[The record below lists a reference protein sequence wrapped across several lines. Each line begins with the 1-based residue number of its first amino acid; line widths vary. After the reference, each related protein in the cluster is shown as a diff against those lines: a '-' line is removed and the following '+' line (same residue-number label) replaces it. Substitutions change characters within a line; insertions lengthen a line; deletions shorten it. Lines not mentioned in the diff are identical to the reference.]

1 MKILQVAN
9 GFPPGDRG
17 GVENYTLELSRALR
31 TMGHDVVV
39 FCREAGDNRPIY
51 SVRDD
56 VTDGIPVRFVTN
68 RFDYAASLARRYLD
82 RNIEALFARW
92 VEEQRPDVVHFQHT
106 HGLSA
111 SLLARA
117 AEMGLPFAMTLWDY
131 WYMCPQVNLLRPDDS
146 LCVGSHR
153 DVNCYECLYGTKI
166 PPPGP
171 HVPEFEG
178 DEPIP
183 TVNAGPVEH
192 RPLGLSDAMYYPL
205 QKALPWPV
213 RRTLLRVYDFARLKL
228 SRGVRLLLASVF
240 PPDFAPLRA
249 RAQYMRE
256 TLSLCQHIVAPLS
269 FVKAQYARFGIPA
282 AQIHVIPPGM
292 AMDAWAGFQPA
303 SRPRG
308 DALRFG
314 YIGSLLR
321 HKGVDLVIRAFQRL
335 RAPDAELWLHGFELP
350 NSQFTRRLHRLADD
364 NPRIHF
370 AGPYT
375 KAGLPGMLNQLDV
388 LLIPSI
394 WHETFSF
401 VTREAILAGLPV
413 IASRMGGIPE
423 AIDDGV
429 NGLLL
434 PPEDME
440 AWVSA
445 MRRVVENR
453 GLVAAFHRAQLSRRI
468 KSMDEHAAELVQLY
482 TQMHDEIRR

>member
-1 MKILQVAN
+1 
-9 GFPPGDRG
+9 
-17 GVENYTLELSRALR
+17 
-31 TMGHDVVV
+31 
-39 FCREAGDNRPIY
+39 
-51 SVRDD
+51 
-56 VTDGIPVRFVTN
+56 
-68 RFDYAASLARRYLD
+68 
-82 RNIEALFARW
+82 
-92 VEEQRPDVVHFQHT
+92 
-106 HGLSA
+106 
-111 SLLARA
+111 
-117 AEMGLPFAMTLWDY
+117 
-131 WYMCPQVNLLRPDDS
+131 
-146 LCVGSHR
+146 
-153 DVNCYECLYGTKI
+153 
-166 PPPGP
+166 
-171 HVPEFEG
+171 
-178 DEPIP
+178 
-183 TVNAGPVEH
+183 
-192 RPLGLSDAMYYPL
+192 
-205 QKALPWPV
+205 
-213 RRTLLRVYDFARLKL
+213 
-228 SRGVRLLLASVF
+228 
-240 PPDFAPLRA
+240 
-249 RAQYMRE
+249 
-256 TLSLCQHIVAPLS
+256 
-269 FVKAQYARFGIPA
+269 
-282 AQIHVIPPGM
+282 
-292 AMDAWAGFQPA
+292 
-303 SRPRG
+303 
-308 DALRFG
+308 
-314 YIGSLLR
+314 
-321 HKGVDLVIRAFQRL
+321 VIRAFQRL